1 MSDQAEVKGLAALS
15 LGFILIG
22 TGRANNEIVC
32 ELLTYLMSGVDLKD
46 VNMRL
51 VALGIGLI
59 FLGKLNVIF
68 CFYF

>member
-1 MSDQAEVKGLAALS
+1 LS

-22 TGRANNEIVC
+22 SGRENSETVC
-32 ELLTYLMSGVDLKD
+32 ELLTYLMSGVDLND

-59 FLGKLNVIF
+59 FLG
-68 CFYF
+68 